1 MWRCII
7 DESLPIVLN
16 PMITMTWIRKQ
27 WEAEYIEM
35 AEEMVIDE
43 VSTRFI

>member
-7 DESLPIVLN
+7 DKSLPIVLN
-16 PMITMTWIRKQ
+16 PMIKMTWIRKQ
-27 WEAEYIEM
+27 WEVEYIEM
-35 AEEMVIDE
+35 AKEMVIDE

>member
-1 MWRCII
+1 MWHCII
-7 DESLPIVLN
+7 DKSLPIVLN
-16 PMITMTWIRKQ
+16 PMIKMTWIRKQ

-43 VSTRFI
+43 VSIRFI

>member
-1 MWRCII
+1 MWHCII

-16 PMITMTWIRKQ
+16 PMIKMTWIRKQ
-27 WEAEYIEM
+27 WEAEYIDM
-35 AEEMVIDE
+35 AEEMVMDE

>member
-1 MWRCII
+1 MWHCII

-16 PMITMTWIRKQ
+16 SMIRMTWIRKQ

-35 AEEMVIDE
+35 AKEMLIDE